1 MVVSIGLI
9 FVYRQGDSNTAPET
23 EEQVTESTTNRRS
36 APLGEAR
43 VVGESVS
50 RPDESSSQDTEDQS
64 SSNSNQF
71 LNDAPEGV
79 VDIPEV
85 EQFEESI
92 ELAVTAPSRYQ
103 VFSVGDVIRVSF
115 NSNAL
120 REVQVYVRE
129 SPEVCEGDQ
138 TCLSQFLAF
147 RTSYSVGA
155 RSLNRGYIDIETGS
169 FEAGQYLVEIVDG
182 NTIIGS
188 SQEFALVSG
197 DPSLSVIIPFE
208 NQELSGD
215 GELVRWEATPDVFF
229 VDIFIEGTS
238 RRQIAANKRNDN
250 FFAWDYT
257 TTTGQSVENGSYV
270 MVFEDRFT
278 GEELDRVPFE
288 LSKN

>member
-1 MVVSIGLI
+1 MGVAVGLI
-9 FVYRQGDSNTAPET
+9 FVYRQTDTNQAEEEAES
-23 EEQVTESTTNRRS
+23 EQVTTNRRS
-36 APLGEAR
+36 APLGDPR
-43 VVGESVS
+43 VVGQDLAIEN
-50 RPDESSSQDTEDQS
+50 DSSSEAS
-64 SSNSNQF
+64 SDSSQNQVSSPT
-71 LNDAPEGV
+71 DAPEGV
-79 VDIPEV
+79 LEIPRV
-85 EQFEESI
+85 EEFDEQI
-92 ELAVTAPSRYQ
+92 ELAISSPNRYQ
-103 VFSVGDVIRVSF
+103 VFSVGDTIQVSF
-115 NSNAL
+115 NSTAL

-129 SPEVCEGDQ
+129 SPEVCEGDSS
-138 TCLSQFLAF
+138 CLSQFLAF
-147 RTSYSVGA
+147 RQSYSVGA

-169 FEAGQYLVEIVDG
+169 FEPGQYLVEIVDG

-188 SQEFALVSG
+188 SQEFAVVSG
-197 DPSLSVIIPFE
+197 EKSLSAIVPFE